1 MLVCLN
7 CGNLNPPDAPQCDSC
22 GLDLTGGPSAPPLL
36 PSNDEAPEGV
46 VATPTSSAH
55 VDDITSRYD
64 QFAKTVEALRLG
76 TVSPAQFIDW
86 LAEAKVEM
94 ETRRGLFLEAVDASG
109 DDDEDKAQIE
119 EALEGILDFEEAI
132 EEMWAF
138 TLGQTGVE
146 GLDSALST
154 MWRANARIN
163 DAMRNN
169 RQYRASLEED
179 WGFM

>member
-1 MLVCLN
+1 MLICLN
-7 CGNLNPPDAPQCDSC
+7 CGTPNPPDALQCESC

-36 PSNDEAPEGV
+36 PSNEEASTGAG
-46 VATPTSSAH
+46 ATPTSSAH

-76 TVSPAQFIDW
+76 TVTPAQFIDW
-86 LAEAKVEM
+86 LSEARVEM
-94 ETRRGLFLEAVDASG
+94 ETRRNLFIEAVDASG
-109 DDDEDKAQIE
+109 DDDDGKAQVQ

-146 GLDSALST
+146 GLDSALAT

-163 DAMRNN
+163 EAMRNN
-169 RQYRASLEED
+169 RQYRASLEDD

>member
-1 MLVCLN
+1 M
-7 CGNLNPPDAPQCDSC
+7 
-22 GLDLTGGPSAPPLL
+22 
-36 PSNDEAPEGV
+36 
-46 VATPTSSAH
+46 
-55 VDDITSRYD
+55 I
-64 QFAKTVEALRLG
+64 EALRLG
-76 TVSPAQFIDW
+76 TVSPAEFIDW
-86 LAEAKVEM
+86 LAEGKVEM
-94 ETRRGLFLEAVDASG
+94 ANRRSLFLEAVEASG
-109 DDDEDKAQIE
+109 DDEEDKTQIE
-119 EALEGILDFEEAI
+119 EALEGILDFEDAI

-146 GLDSALST
+146 GLDSALAT

>member
-7 CGNLNPPDAPQCDSC
+7 CGTPNVPDAPECDSC
-22 GLDLTGGPSAPPLL
+22 GIDLSGGPSAPPLL
-36 PSNDEAPEGV
+36 PATETAEA
-46 VATPTSSAH
+46 ATSTTTSSSH
-55 VDDITSRYD
+55 VDDITTRYD
-64 QFAKTVEALRLG
+64 QFAKQVEALRLG
-76 TVSPAQFIDW
+76 TVTPAQFIEW
-86 LAEAKVEM
+86 LSEARVEM
-94 ETRRGLFLEAVDASG
+94 EKRRELYLQAVEASG
-109 DDDEDKAQIE
+109 DDTEDKAQVQ
-119 EALEGILDFEEAI
+119 EAFEGILDFEEAI

-146 GLDSALST
+146 GLDSALAT

-169 RQYRASLEED
+169 RQHRASLEED

>member
-7 CGNLNPPDAPQCDSC
+7 CGTPNPPDAPQCESC
-22 GLDLTGGPSAPPLL
+22 GIDLSGGPSAPPLL
-36 PSNDEAPEGV
+36 PTSEVAEGSAP
-46 VATPTSSAH
+46 TPTSSAH

-64 QFAKTVEALRLG
+64 QFAKMIEALRLG
-76 TVSPAQFIDW
+76 TVSPAEFIDW
-86 LAEAKVEM
+86 LAEGKVEM
-94 ETRRGLFLEAVDASG
+94 ANRRSLFLEAVETSG
-109 DDDEDKAQIE
+109 DDEEDKTQIE
-119 EALEGILDFEEAI
+119 EALEGILDFEDAI

-146 GLDSALST
+146 GLDSALAT